1 LIPKLK
7 ADEDKPQQNSMELLT
22 PEIGLILWTLL
33 AFINILLC
41 IIFILKLAKNKLI
54 DPTTK
59 LVWLLAII
67 FIPFAGLI
75 LYLKSYKSAASDKAE
90 S

>member
-1 LIPKLK
+1 
-7 ADEDKPQQNSMELLT
+7 MELLT
-22 PEIGLILWTLL
+22 PGIGLILWTLL
-33 AFINILLC
+33 VFINILLC
-41 IIFILKLAKNKLI
+41 TISILKLAKNKLI

-67 FIPFAGLI
+67 FIPFAGSI
-75 LYLKSYKSAASDKAE
+75 LYLKSYKTAAPGKAE